1 MKNYIQKNK
10 EHAFFFALGVVVFG
24 LTFTAFS
31 VDAQTFVSNQPPSC
45 TISLKDVPTGHPVPV
60 APQGNGYPMLLSWG
74 SSNATAASI
83 SPSMGSVPPEGSRVV
98 YVKGERFAMAVYG
111 PHGNATCQTTEYL
124 LPSPYFAG
132 SIVAGPIMN
141 SGYLSSMYAPTYAQ
155 HTNYPTLATTPTIY
169 PTFQAVPGQ
178 VAQVPQQY
186 IPQVRPQHI
195 SLTQIP
201 YTGVGDVMLAMFAWL
216 SIIAV
221 ALVGAVAIAQRGDFV
236 EKVAARLRD

>member
-10 EHAFFFALGVVVFG
+10 EHAFFLALGVVVFG
-24 LTFTAFS
+24 LTFTALS
-31 VDAQTFVSNQPPSC
+31 VDASTSVINQPPSC
-45 TISLKDVPTGHPVPV
+45 SITLKDVPTGYPLPA
-60 APQGNGYPMLLSWG
+60 APQGSGYPMLLSWG

-98 YVKGERFAMAVYG
+98 FVKGERFSMAVYG
-111 PHGNATCQTTEYL
+111 PRGNAMCQTAEYL
-124 LPSPYFAG
+124 LPSPYLPG

-141 SGYLSSMYAPTYAQ
+141 TGYMNSLYAPTYAT
-155 HTNYPTLATTPTIY
+155 HTNYPTLARPVYTY
-169 PTFQAVPGQ
+169 PNFQPVQAQAIAQAV
-178 VAQVPQQY
+178 
-186 IPQVRPQHI
+186 PQHI

-201 YTGVGDVMLAMFAWL
+201 YTGVGDMMLAMLAWL

-236 EKVAARLRD
+236 EKVAARLRG